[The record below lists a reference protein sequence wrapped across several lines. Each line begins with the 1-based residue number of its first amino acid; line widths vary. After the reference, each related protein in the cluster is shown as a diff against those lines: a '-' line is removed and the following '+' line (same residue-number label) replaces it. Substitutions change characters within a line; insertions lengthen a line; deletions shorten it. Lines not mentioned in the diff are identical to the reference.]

1 MGKSG
6 RTRAHTRSR
15 QEQVGEKGRGTRSK
29 AIRRQRG
36 YGKGT
41 DADEMK
47 GASRVYVY
55 NNDESFAGSLQRRPA
70 RRRQDAA
77 ESRRG
82 RRAMICSS
90 CQEHSTIMGQ
100 HTAPQLA
107 LRSIASWQQAPARPS
122 GLCLQR
128 LVMREERRSP
138 DEPASHEALNG
149 EQVGALHSRAWRGSR
164 MRAGAHLYHIGPVKT
179 SNMACAT

>member
-47 GASRVYVY
+47 GASRVY